1 MRKFAVMRFDY
12 PGNVHEFLR
21 KHQELSLY
29 DTSNKE
35 FLVVET
41 EKSDNPQYKKKTVA
55 RFVSEHDKLLI
66 PSLDSY
72 KLLSDNAKQ
81 IICCAKMPDQEPVVK
96 LQVGKSFN
104 GIMIDQDLY
113 YEVFHFAT
121 DNGLNYWR
129 HDVEDGEQIE
139 ICINPESIVRLE

>member
-12 PGNVHEFLR
+12 PGDVHEFLH

-29 DTSNKE
+29 DTTNKE

-41 EKSDNPQYKKKTVA
+41 EKSDNPKYRKKVVA

-66 PSLDSY
+66 TSFDSY
-72 KLLSDNAKQ
+72 KLLSNSAKE
-81 IICCAKMPDQEPVVK
+81 IINCVKMPDQEPVVK